1 MLLTPSTVQKSVT
14 FPRQSSQAGS
24 IASMTSLSTSERTV
38 STFLFLFWS
47 HLTDPVSSSNCIVQ
61 LYLPDD
67 TMFNKDFLKQVLAEE
82 KMLMPIS
89 QVRFINVPH
98 YDEVS
103 VK

>member
-1 MLLTPSTVQKSVT
+1 M
-14 FPRQSSQAGS
+14 
-24 IASMTSLSTSERTV
+24 
-38 STFLFLFWS
+38 
-47 HLTDPVSSSNCIVQ
+47 Q

-82 KMLMPIS
+82 KMLMPIRE
-89 QVRFINVPH
+89 VRFVNVPH